1 LLQNGSLFAFLSFNI
16 YFFHCKFTN
25 SISLSV
31 CRCKSKV
38 KILHVIT
45 SLYTGG
51 AEKLMIDLLPRLK
64 EKGHEVDLLLFDGTG
79 TPFRRQAE
87 AAGIKVMHTR
97 IGGSV
102 YNPINLI
109 KLIPYLCRI

>member
-38 KILHVIT
+38 VANEKIHAKLRKSAQTAKYFASAPASATVDDD
-45 SLYTGG
+45 GG
-51 AEKLMIDLLPRLK
+51 RNP
-64 EKGHEVDLLLFDGTG
+64 GWLF
-79 TPFRRQAE
+79 PPARAF
-87 AAGIKVMHTR
+87 
-97 IGGSV
+97 
-102 YNPINLI
+102 
-109 KLIPYLCRI
+109 

>member
-38 KILHVIT
+38 AANILPKVQIFLFAAKTPQKIVCT
-45 SLYTGG
+45 
-51 AEKLMIDLLPRLK
+51 KFLK
-64 EKGHEVDLLLFDGTG
+64 IIFGFSFFIQFLNAIFAVVLVRSG
-79 TPFRRQAE
+79 
-87 AAGIKVMHTR
+87 
-97 IGGSV
+97 
-102 YNPINLI
+102 
-109 KLIPYLCRI
+109 